1 MDFTITLMLYVHRAG
16 LVGYDR
22 GAVRG
27 SVLHDASCDFS
38 KRYSNRL
45 MRVRVA
51 FQAAAVLLFVLFAY
65 FMDKA
70 G

>member
-1 MDFTITLMLYVHRAG
+1 MDFMITLMLYVHRAG
-16 LVGYDR
+16 LVGYGR
-22 GAVRG
+22 GA
-27 SVLHDASCDFS
+27 VLHDASCDFS

-45 MRVRVA
+45 MRMQVA
-51 FQAAAVLLFVLFAY
+51 FQAAAVLLFILFAY